1 MTKTVLILPGC
12 TDTSAVK
19 MFQNRG
25 WDADIWDAGLVALD
39 YIKGDFDAIC
49 FMGGTDVDPAI
60 YGEERGPTTQKPDK
74 KRDAFELSVFNRF
87 KDTDVYLFGICR
99 GAQLLNVLNG
109 GEMIQECGYRGGN
122 TDMIV
127 SDFLEVAMG
136 LEPIFK
142 KDGIVP
148 HKIPHNVCHHQ
159 GMLTGP
165 DADCDSVFGFTHDD
179 GNGCLDYVIHYPK
192 TRSYGVQ
199 GHPEWGHKETEDL
212 FFAGIDL
219 VMNYGKGA

>member
-1 MTKTVLILPGC
+1 MTGKKTVLILPGC

-25 WDADIWDAGLVALD
+25 WYSRIIDSLEEIDKEIDLD
-39 YIKGDFDAIC
+39 LLDAIC

-60 YGEERGPTTQKPDK
+60 YGEERGPTTQTPDK
-74 KRDAFELSVFNRF
+74 KRDAFEVSVFNRF

-109 GEMIQECGYRGGN
+109 GEMVQECGYRGGN
-122 TDMIV
+122 HEIII
-127 SDFLEVAMG
+127 SNELEDAMG
-136 LEPIFK
+136 IEPVLTK
-142 KDGIVP
+142 WGREVRY
-148 HKIPHNVCHHQ
+148 IPHNVCHHQ
-159 GMLTGP
+159 GMIAKGEDTDTVFAFDG
-165 DADCDSVFGFTHDD
+165 DSGS
-179 GNGCLDYVIHYPK
+179 NLDYVIHYPK

-219 VMNYGKGA
+219 VMKGN

>member
-1 MTKTVLILPGC
+1 MTDKKTVLILPGC

-25 WDADIWDAGLVALD
+25 WLTGLYDHQHDTLD
-39 YIKGDFDAIC
+39 TIPKVDAIC

-60 YGEERGPTTQKPDK
+60 YGEERGPTTQAPDK
-74 KRDAFELSVFNRF
+74 KRDEFEVAVFEKF

-109 GEMIQECGYRGGN
+109 GKMIQECGYRGGHV
-122 TDMIV
+122 DVIV
-127 SDFLEVAMG
+127 SDDLEDAMG
-136 LEPIFK
+136 LEPILK
-142 KDGIVP
+142 KGGRDF
-148 HKIPHNVCHHQ
+148 HNIPHNVCHHQ
-159 GMLTGP
+159 GMVSGP
-165 DADCDSVFGFTHDD
+165 DDDKKSVFGFTHDD
-179 GNGCLDYVIHYPK
+179 GNGYLDYVIHYPK

-219 VMNYGKGA
+219 VMKGN